1 MNDAPNLSQ
10 AQKGV
15 ILIVNEAPTHQRL
28 LGDMLAGE
36 GYSSMVASD
45 GLSALSQ
52 ARLLTPDLILLGVSL
67 PDMDGY
73 TVCSTLKCHANTRD
87 IPIIF
92 VGSDD
97 RQGDRQDN
105 RQMERQPENQQINQ
119 QIDRSRVFEVGG
131 ADYITL
137 PINRI
142 ELRTRVQHQLQFRH
156 LQAQLIDQNSRLQQ
170 EIRRRYHLET
180 ELKAN
185 RDRWYLALQ
194 GSNDGLWDWDI
205 ANGSMY
211 FSERWQE
218 IIGYEPG
225 TLPPLRRSWQERVHP
240 EDLEWVLEFV
250 RYHLECVTPN
260 YYAEYRLRDQAGHY
274 RWVLDRGQAQWNDRG
289 QPVRMS
295 GSLTDVT
302 LRHQSEEQLQLL
314 LVTGQA
320 IVQAEDLEQTFS
332 SVLTKLCQIAQW
344 DVGEAWTLDT
354 KHDQLVYCWGT
365 YGREDDLDPRHPL
378 LAFEQERRKLMFCKN
393 QGFPGRVW
401 AQNSPIW
408 IENLAAAS
416 GLLPEQTL
424 FTDAGLRSVHGLPI
438 YAEGKILAVLTFFS
452 LLQRPRDDRV
462 IDLTQAVVSQ
472 LSSFML
478 RKQTEQAL
486 TQANSELQRLATL
499 DGLTQL
505 ANRRKFDEYIHTE
518 WRRALRDHQP
528 MSLLLCDVDHFKR
541 YNDCYGHQAGD
552 ACLRWVAHALEA
564 QAHRVTD
571 LAARYGGEEF
581 AIILPNTDLAGA
593 IAVAEHVARAVRE
606 LTIPHEGSSVSDVIT
621 VSIGVAC
628 AIPRAGTL
636 PTRLIAQADRNLYQ
650 AKAMG
655 RNCVCGDA
663 GGELETEGD
672 VEMTETLNDRS

>member
-1 MNDAPNLSQ
+1 MNDAPSLSQ
-10 AQKGV
+10 TQKGV
-15 ILIVNEAPTHQRL
+15 ILIVNEAPAHQKL
-28 LGDMLAGE
+28 LRDMLASE
-36 GYSSMVASD
+36 GYSSLIASD

-52 ARLLTPDLILLGVSL
+52 ARLLTPDLIVLGVGL

-73 TVCSTLKCHANTRD
+73 TVCSTLKCHSNTRD
-87 IPIIF
+87 IPIVF
-92 VGSDD
+92 VSADD
-97 RQGDRQDN
+97 RR
-105 RQMERQPENQQINQ
+105 
-119 QIDRSRVFEVGG
+119 IDRSRVFEVGG

-137 PINRI
+137 PIERV

-260 YYAEYRLRDQAGHY
+260 YYAEYRLRDRVGQY
-274 RWVLDRGQAQWNDRG
+274 RWVLDRGQAQWDDRG
-289 QPVRMS
+289 RPVRMS

-320 IVQAEDLEQTFS
+320 IVQAEDLEQTFR
-332 SVLTKLCQIAQW
+332 SVLTKLCQITQW

-365 YGREDDLDPRHPL
+365 YGHEDDLNPHNPL
-378 LAFEQERRKLMFCKN
+378 LAFEQERRKLMFYKN

-401 AQNSPIW
+401 EQNSPIW
-408 IENLAAAS
+408 IENLPGAS

-424 FTDAGLRSVHGLPI
+424 CNDAGLHSVHGLPI
-438 YAEGKILAVLTFFS
+438 YAEGRILAVLTFFS

-486 TQANSELQRLATL
+486 TQANCELQRLATL

-552 ACLRWVAHALEA
+552 ACLRWVAQALEA

-581 AIILPNTDLAGA
+581 AIILPNTDLTGA

-606 LTIPHEGSSVSDVIT
+606 LTIPHEGSSVSDIIT

-628 AIPRAGTL
+628 AIPRTGTL

-663 GGELETEGD
+663 GVELETEGLTIVD
-672 VEMTETLNDRS
+672 DLL